1 MKHSGELQQAMNLLA
16 AFGKVEAM
24 AKPEVLRCL
33 HWQFYTKGQLIQ
45 EAGSTCKTIY
55 LVESGAARIFY
66 FKEQSEVTEY
76 FAFAGELIIRAES
89 LLTGKPTNKAIE
101 ALEDCRLLA
110 IDAAAWF
117 ALFDANS
124 DLERLYRNMLEK
136 SFVHAIS
143 RIESLQFKSATERYL
158 DLLEQTDI
166 VQRIPLRHVASYLG
180 ITQVSLSRIRAE
192 ISRRS

>member
-1 MKHSGELQQAMNLLA
+1 MLTFDTRPAWDLISN
-16 AFGKVEAM
+16 FGKLSQQGQT
-24 AKPEVLRCL
+24 KLLEVMR
-33 HWQFYTKGQLIQ
+33 WQLFQKGQLIQ

-66 FKEQSEVTEY
+66 FKEQTEVTEY

-101 ALEDCRLLA
+101 ALEDSRLLA
-110 IDAAAWF
+110 IDSA
-117 ALFDANS
+117 ALFAMFDEAPE
-124 DLERLYRNMLEK
+124 LERLYRTMLEK
-136 SFVHAIS
+136 AFVHAIG
-143 RIESLQFKSATERYL
+143 RIESLQFKTATERYL
-158 DLLEQTDI
+158 DLLEQTEI

-192 ISRRS
+192 ISRSH

>member
-1 MKHSGELQQAMNLLA
+1 MNLLGA
-16 AFGKVEAM
+16 YGTVSALTN
-24 AKPEVLRCL
+24 PEVQQCMR
-33 HWQFYTKGQLIQ
+33 WQNYGKGQLIQ

-55 LVESGAARIFY
+55 VVESGAARIFY

-117 ALFDANS
+117 ALFDDYP
-124 DLERLYRNMLEK
+124 DLERLYRYMLEK
-136 SFVHAIS
+136 AFVHAIS

-192 ISRRS
+192 ISRKH

>member
-1 MKHSGELQQAMNLLA
+1 MLVNDTPHALALLSK
-16 AFGKVEAM
+16 FGTLS
-24 AKPEVLRCL
+24 PEGQTKWLGVMR
-33 HWQFYTKGQLIQ
+33 WQLFQKGQLIQ

-55 LVESGAARIFY
+55 VVESGAARIFY

-117 ALFDANS
+117 ALFDEHA
-124 DLERLYRNMLEK
+124 DLERLYRHMLEK
-136 SFVHAIS
+136 AFVHAIS

-158 DLLEQTDI
+158 DLLEETDI

>member
-1 MKHSGELQQAMNLLA
+1 MLVNDTPHALALLSK
-16 AFGKVEAM
+16 FGTLS
-24 AKPEVLRCL
+24 PEDQTKWLGVMR
-33 HWQFYTKGQLIQ
+33 WQLFQKGQLIQ

-55 LVESGAARIFY
+55 VVESGAARIFY

-117 ALFDANS
+117 ALFDENP
-124 DLERLYRNMLEK
+124 DLERLYRHMLEK
-136 SFVHAIS
+136 AFVHAIS

-158 DLLEQTDI
+158 DLLEETDI

>member
-1 MKHSGELQQAMNLLA
+1 MLVNDTPHALALLSK
-16 AFGKVEAM
+16 FGTLS
-24 AKPEVLRCL
+24 PEDQTKWLGVMR
-33 HWQFYTKGQLIQ
+33 WQLFQKGQLIQ

-55 LVESGAARIFY
+55 VVESGAARIFY

-117 ALFDANS
+117 ALFDEHA
-124 DLERLYRNMLEK
+124 DLERLYRHMLEK
-136 SFVHAIS
+136 AFVHAIS

-158 DLLEQTDI
+158 DLLEETDI